1 MSASSSRKRKRQR
14 KQPPGSSKKSRRVV
28 RKWTPEEDDQMRK
41 LIEIYGTRRWSV
53 IGTHLKGRNGKQ
65 CRERWHN
72 QLDPT
77 IKKTVWEEEEERILA
92 ECHDKYGNRWAEI
105 AKYLPG
111 RTDNAIKNHWNSTKR
126 RMRRA
131 KVEHRIRRENRAK
144 LEQQRTLTSDADDQS
159 NPNATNKGLEDNSV
173 VQQEPRHS
181 PFGVVD
187 ADSAYFVGIDSL
199 SDGKS
204 KDEDVQKFTAP
215 KLLVP
220 GLLRDTYH
228 VGYCRPRS
236 LSLLLDA
243 AEVLE

>member
-1 MSASSSRKRKRQR
+1 MIL
-14 KQPPGSSKKSRRVV
+14 
-28 RKWTPEEDDQMRK
+28 TPYLLAQ
-41 LIEIYGTRRWSV
+41 

-92 ECHDKYGNRWAEI
+92 ECHEKFGNRWAEI
-105 AKYLPG
+105 AKFLPG

-131 KVEHRIRRENRAK
+131 KLENNMRRAK
-144 LEQQRTLTSDADDQS
+144 LDHQRTRASDVTGQS
-159 NPNATNKGLEDNSV
+159 NPNTTSKGPEDNSR
-173 VQQEPRHS
+173 VQQEIRHS

-187 ADSAYFVGIDSL
+187 ADSAYFVGIDSVPQ
-199 SDGKS
+199 GKS
-204 KDEDVQKFTAP
+204 KDHDAENFTAP
-215 KLLVP
+215 TVLVP
-220 GLLRDTYH
+220 GLPRDTSYAGH
-228 VGYCRPRS
+228 PRRRS

>member
-1 MSASSSRKRKRQR
+1 MSSSSRKRKRQR
-14 KQPPGSSKKSRRVV
+14 KQTPGSSKKPRRVV

-41 LIEIYGTRRWSV
+41 LIETYGTRRWSV

-72 QLDPT
+72 QLDPS

-92 ECHDKYGNRWAEI
+92 ECHEKFGNRWAEI
-105 AKYLPG
+105 AKFLPG

-131 KVEHRIRRENRAK
+131 KLEHRMRRAK
-144 LEQQRTLTSDADDQS
+144 LEEQ
-159 NPNATNKGLEDNSV
+159 NARSTDVAIQNKAHGTGKDVEQNSREFR
-173 VQQEPRHS
+173 QS

-199 SDGKS
+199 PHGKS
-204 KDEDVQKFTAP
+204 KDENLEKFTAP
-215 KLLVP
+215 KVLVP
-220 GLLRDTYH
+220 GIPKDTCH
-228 VGYCRPRS
+228 TSHGRRRS

-243 AEVLE
+243 AELLE

>member
-1 MSASSSRKRKRQR
+1 MSSSSRKRKRQR
-14 KQPPGSSKKSRRVV
+14 KQTPVSSKKARRVV
-28 RKWTPEEDDQMRK
+28 RKWTPEEDSQMKK

-72 QLDPT
+72 QLDPS

-92 ECHDKYGNRWAEI
+92 ECHEKFGNRWAEI
-105 AKYLPG
+105 AKFLPG

-131 KVEHRIRRENRAK
+131 KLEHHMRRAK
-144 LEQQRTLTSDADDQS
+144 LEQQNTRNTDTTTQNSS
-159 NPNATNKGLEDNSV
+159 HATGKGAEQNSREFR
-173 VQQEPRHS
+173 QS

-204 KDEDVQKFTAP
+204 KNESAEKFTAP
-215 KLLVP
+215 KVLVP
-220 GLLRDTYH
+220 GIPRDTCYAEH
-228 VGYCRPRS
+228 GRRRS

-243 AEVLE
+243 AEVVE

>member
-1 MSASSSRKRKRQR
+1 MSASPPRKRKRQR

-28 RKWTPEEDDQMRK
+28 RKWTEEEDNQMRK

-77 IKKTVWEEEEERILA
+77 IKKTVWEEAEERILA
-92 ECHDKYGNRWAEI
+92 ECHEKFGNRWAEI
-105 AKYLPG
+105 AKFLPG

-131 KVEHRIRRENRAK
+131 R
-144 LEQQRTLTSDADDQS
+144 LEQQHARAKEIVSQNDANTAS
-159 NPNATNKGLEDNSV
+159 KGSGENSR
-173 VQQEPRHS
+173 VQQNYRHS
-181 PFGVVD
+181 PFGVAD
-187 ADSAYFVGIDSL
+187 ADSAFFVSVTGIESSTYDRSQG
-199 SDGKS
+199 DGN
-204 KDEDVQKFTAP
+204 QKIRAP
-215 KLLVP
+215 KVLVP
-220 GLLRDTYH
+220 GVPRDTSH
-228 VGYCRPRS
+228 EGRQRS